1 MFSQINTNKKE
12 DNWSNYSAFVWGI
25 ADDENILSVI
35 DYIKKIE
42 NFKKITLLVQSH
54 RADRFKGLV
63 DNIISIRG
71 DIHIKNAGLLIR
83 LLVQPVSVN
92 FIPCVNDYNAYY
104 AVAPSINFIFTFKR
118 RALITLFKDGYAVK
132 IPIKSQLCRPIF
144 LYSLILC
151 LFVALIIP
159 MGKLLIIGFFTFIL
173 LFYFVDRL
181 FESYLNKFHKYLY
194 NLTFKRVEMPY
205 VSHGWMHPFA
215 EKFYNKLVFSR
226 EGPINSFYDINYDY
240 FPVYNPPKGKDRLIY
255 NFSFINTHNLSLDKP
270 NRSIFVIGG
279 SVAQGLIANKFSYHS
294 FLESKLKASG
304 YNLKVIPWAIG
315 GYQSTQERI
324 LVECSLIDRK
334 PFAIVSLDF
343 YNDVFF
349 TLLGI
354 PPGDTQRSQKKF
366 LSEISSEY
374 CLLSLVFD
382 YSMIARYLW
391 QKEYERIMERHLRNL
406 LNSPEKLRI
415 AIHNAVSIFI
425 ENSLRIHRLCS
436 NEGIRHLTFIQ
447 PFRDDLENGSKTDN
461 PKPIM
466 INMCY
471 RTLSEYLNTIDRHS
485 EVFVKKPIFDN
496 QLFSDE
502 VHFTEIGQEKIAEH
516 IFREIKD
523 QFLMNVG

>member
-1 MFSQINTNKKE
+1 MFRQINTNNKK
-12 DNWSNYSAFVWGI
+12 DNLGNYAAFIWGV
-25 ADDENILSVI
+25 ADDTSILSVI
-35 DYIKKIE
+35 NYIKKFE
-42 NFKKITLLVQSH
+42 NFKKITLLVQAH
-54 RADRFKGLV
+54 RAERFNGLV
-63 DNIISIRG
+63 DTIISIRG
-71 DIHIKNAGLLIR
+71 DIHIRNAGLLIR

-104 AVAPSINFIFTFKR
+104 AVAPSINFIFIFKK
-118 RALITLFKDGYAVK
+118 RALIALFKDGYTVK
-132 IPIKSQLCRPIF
+132 IPIRSQLYRTIF
-144 LYSLILC
+144 LYSLVLC
-151 LFVALIIP
+151 LFVMLVIP
-159 MGKLLIIGFFTFIL
+159 MGKFLTIVFFTFIL
-173 LFYFVDRL
+173 FFYSIDKL
-181 FESYLNKFHKYLY
+181 FELYLYKFHKYLY

-215 EKFYNKLVFSR
+215 EKFYNKLVFSM
-226 EGPINSFYDINYDY
+226 EGPINNFYDINYDY
-240 FPVYNPPKGKDRLIY
+240 FPVYNPLKGKDRLIE
-255 NFSFINTHNLSLDKP
+255 NFSFINTHNLSLDEP
-270 NRSIFVIGG
+270 SRSIFVIGG
-279 SVAQGLIANKFSYHS
+279 SVAQGLIANKFSYHF

-349 TLLGI
+349 TLMGI

-366 LSEISSEY
+366 LSEVSLRY
-374 CLLSLVFD
+374 NLLSLVFD

-391 QKEYERIMERHLRNL
+391 QKEYETIAERHLKNL
-406 LNSPEKLRI
+406 LNSPAKLDI

-447 PFRDDLENGSKTDN
+447 PFRDDLENGSKIDN

-466 INMCY
+466 INMYY
-471 RTLSEYLNTIDRHS
+471 RALSEYLNTVDRHS

-502 VHFTEIGQEKIAEH
+502 VHFTDIGQEKIAEH
-516 IFREIKD
+516 MFREIKN
-523 QFLMNVG
+523 QFLIKAG